1 MPANYSFLKSTDYQ
15 YVAEK
20 IKVLF
25 IHQENN
31 THTGNILIVRVLIF
45 LHLDLHIL
53 KKKAYIFLLSLSVSL
68 SIYILVMNTLDEEGD
83 RQCYHNFSS
92 STWQTTMTH

>member
-1 MPANYSFLKSTDYQ
+1 MPANYSFLESTDYQ

-25 IHQENN
+25 IRQENN
-31 THTGNILIVRVLIF
+31 THTRNILIVRVLIF

-53 KKKAYIFLLSLSVSL
+53 KKKAYIFLPIGTLCLSLY
-68 SIYILVMNTLDEEGD
+68 IY
-83 RQCYHNFSS
+83 
-92 STWQTTMTH
+92 